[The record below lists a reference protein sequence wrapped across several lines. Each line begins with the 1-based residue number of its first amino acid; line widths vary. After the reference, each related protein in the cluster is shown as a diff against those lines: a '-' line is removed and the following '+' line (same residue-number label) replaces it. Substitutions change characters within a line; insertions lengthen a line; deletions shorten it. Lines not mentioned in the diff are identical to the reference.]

1 MFDFKMN
8 NLYYYLFLIFGF
20 ISILIV
26 LYFWRKII
34 NLTNSNDILDKKC
47 ALLKK
52 ENKVLKEDFI
62 TKKIPEDSNVVMNEI
77 FNVNDLD
84 ESIEIEVDNV
94 NTPDTYVKEPE
105 LENNEPINE
114 PIVVDL
120 SNDITDIV
128 DEIIKPN
135 NDSDI
140 KDIIDLSDIKSEKN
154 DDSSSTVSEI
164 RVGTYSRSKLSKLSV
179 DKLREICINNN
190 GSDEGTKQVLIER
203 ILKEEYK

>member
-62 TKKIPEDSNVVMNEI
+62 SKKIPEDSNVVMNEI

-105 LENNEPINE
+105 LDNNE

-164 RVGTYSRSKLSKLSV
+164 RVGTYSRSKLNKLSV

>member
-47 ALLKK
+47 TLLKK

-94 NTPDTYVKEPE
+94 NTPDTYVKESE
-105 LENNEPINE
+105 LENNE

>member
-1 MFDFKMN
+1 MN

-114 PIVVDL
+114 PIVVDV

>member
-47 ALLKK
+47 TLLKK

-62 TKKIPEDSNVVMNEI
+62 SKKIPEDSNVVMNEI

-84 ESIEIEVDNV
+84 ENSELKTKLVETTVGRVLFNEVV
-94 NTPDTYVKEPE
+94 PE
-105 LENNEPINE
+105 KAGYINQ
-114 PIVVDL
+114 VL
-120 SNDITDIV
+120 TKKSLR
-128 DEIIKPN
+128 
-135 NDSDI
+135 
-140 KDIIDLSDIKSEKN
+140 DII
-154 DDSSSTVSEI
+154 
-164 RVGTYSRSKLSKLSV
+164 G
-179 DKLREICINNN
+179 
-190 GSDEGTKQVLIER
+190 R
-203 ILKEEYK
+203 ILKMTNVPETADFLDKIKEMGFTFAFKGGLSFSLGDIIIPDEKHKMIDSANQEVDSIMFGL

>member
-1 MFDFKMN
+1 MN

-62 TKKIPEDSNVVMNEI
+62 SKKIPEDSNVVMNEI

-84 ESIEIEVDNV
+84 ESIEIEVDNL

-105 LENNEPINE
+105 LDNNE

-164 RVGTYSRSKLSKLSV
+164 RVGTYSRSKLNKLSV
-179 DKLREICINNN
+179 DKLREICINSN

>member
-1 MFDFKMN
+1 MN

-47 ALLKK
+47 TLLKR

-62 TKKIPEDSNVVMNEI
+62 SKKIPEDSNVVMNEI

-105 LENNEPINE
+105 LENNE

-164 RVGTYSRSKLSKLSV
+164 RVGTYSRSKLNKLSV

>member
-94 NTPDTYVKEPE
+94 NTPDTYVKESE
-105 LENNEPINE
+105 LENNE

>member
-47 ALLKK
+47 TLLKK

-114 PIVVDL
+114 PIVVDV

>member
-47 ALLKK
+47 TLLKR

-105 LENNEPINE
+105 LENNEPI
-114 PIVVDL
+114 VVDL

-140 KDIIDLSDIKSEKN
+140 KDIIDLSDIKSEKIPPIKPAI
-154 DDSSSTVSEI
+154 TA
-164 RVGTYSRSKLSKLSV
+164 K
-179 DKLREICINNN
+179 
-190 GSDEGTKQVLIER
+190 
-203 ILKEEYK
+203 

>member
-1 MFDFKMN
+1 MN

-47 ALLKK
+47 TLLKK

-114 PIVVDL
+114 PIVVDV

>member
-1 MFDFKMN
+1 MN

-62 TKKIPEDSNVVMNEI
+62 SKKIPEDSNVVMNEI

-105 LENNEPINE
+105 LDNNE

-164 RVGTYSRSKLSKLSV
+164 RVGTYSRSKLNKLSV
-179 DKLREICINNN
+179 DKLREICINSN

>member
-47 ALLKK
+47 TLLKK

-62 TKKIPEDSNVVMNEI
+62 SKKIPEDSNVVMNEI

-105 LENNEPINE
+105 LENNEPI
-114 PIVVDL
+114 VVDL

-135 NDSDI
+135 KDSDI

-164 RVGTYSRSKLSKLSV
+164 RVGTYSRSKLNKLSV

>member
-1 MFDFKMN
+1 MN

-47 ALLKK
+47 TLLKK

-62 TKKIPEDSNVVMNEI
+62 SKKIPEDSNVVMNEI

-105 LENNEPINE
+105 LENNE

-164 RVGTYSRSKLSKLSV
+164 RVGTYSRSKLNKLSV

>member
-1 MFDFKMN
+1 MN

-62 TKKIPEDSNVVMNEI
+62 SKKIPEDSNVVMNEI

-105 LENNEPINE
+105 LDNNE

-164 RVGTYSRSKLSKLSV
+164 RVGTYSRSKLNKLSV

>member
-47 ALLKK
+47 TLLKR

-105 LENNEPINE
+105 LENNEPI
-114 PIVVDL
+114 VVDL

-140 KDIIDLSDIKSEKN
+140 KDI
-154 DDSSSTVSEI
+154 
-164 RVGTYSRSKLSKLSV
+164 
-179 DKLREICINNN
+179 
-190 GSDEGTKQVLIER
+190 LIA
-203 ILKEEYK
+203 

>member
-1 MFDFKMN
+1 MN

>member
-1 MFDFKMN
+1 MN

-47 ALLKK
+47 TLLKK

>member
-47 ALLKK
+47 TLLKK

>member
-114 PIVVDL
+114 PIVVDV

>member
-47 ALLKK
+47 TLLKK

-105 LENNEPINE
+105 LENNEPNNE

>member
-47 ALLKK
+47 TLLKK

-62 TKKIPEDSNVVMNEI
+62 SKKIPEDSNVVMNEI

-105 LENNEPINE
+105 LENNE

-164 RVGTYSRSKLSKLSV
+164 RVGTYSRSKLNKLSV

>member
-62 TKKIPEDSNVVMNEI
+62 SKKIPEDSNVVMNEI

-105 LENNEPINE
+105 LDNNE

-164 RVGTYSRSKLSKLSV
+164 RVGTYSRSKLNKLSV
-179 DKLREICINNN
+179 DKLREICINSN

>member
-1 MFDFKMN
+1 MN

-94 NTPDTYVKEPE
+94 NTPDTYVKESE
-105 LENNEPINE
+105 LENNE